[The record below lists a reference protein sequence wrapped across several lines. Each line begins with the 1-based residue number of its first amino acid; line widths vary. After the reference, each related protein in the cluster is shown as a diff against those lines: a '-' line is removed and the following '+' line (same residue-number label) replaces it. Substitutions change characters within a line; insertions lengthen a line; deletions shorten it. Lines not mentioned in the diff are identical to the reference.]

1 MATEQQIDRIKYLR
15 GNGLSQKDIAEDVGL
30 SPQMVS
36 VILKDTASKFK
47 EVKPV
52 RVVHAV
58 GFKPKDTVI
67 EFNTRDFENFRE
79 SETLYGAEQCLYEI
93 RPGIVHKTT
102 FADTVPVNHYS
113 EIADLLPLADLPDQL
128 FDKEDLHQNFV
139 RQTTNKFRTYSGQ
152 GTGGNLLLKALFPA
166 LGIQAD
172 RDRRVQFQTLVLELD
187 ELIRERLTQQL
198 ERLQQEYLEGM
209 PSVNETVLNIR
220 FHLENQFTKE
230 SALTQDYGGGF
241 SKMEIDYLKEKAE
254 QFTVLINLIWRQYE
268 DPKRLTFDFEE
279 DFTAFMEEVL
289 EQKGLLVRDLK
300 HAFEFGTLDKEVI
313 ERYLS
318 TGASSES
325 ELQEIEEKGVSNVK
339 ELKAAKVAFNNQPI
353 NLEDYPSVSKGE
365 GRIPS
370 KIHSAVER
378 EELDDALLHAFTHF
392 ETHAKQLWNHP
403 YGMTR
408 FLPRGWNGRDGGIG
422 PIGPIFDSILAN
434 HKHASYIMNT
444 KTYSPTKEE
453 FTQIGAIVE
462 PNGRRSNTTS
472 HLDRQMR
479 MRPLEAQKHKELF
492 CWNLFRAKYNHA
504 MKKESEPS
512 SEILVNILSPL
523 LSEDGDLHSFCEQ
536 ARHIRNDLLHKGDTM
551 MGIITR
557 HIRAML
563 ELTELVIVKLE
574 NLNAYLK

>member
-36 VILKDTASKFK
+36 VILKDIASKFK

-58 GFKPKDTVI
+58 GFEPKDTVI

-79 SETLYGAEQCLYEI
+79 SETIYGAEQCLYEI

-102 FADTVPVNHYS
+102 FPDTVPVNHYS

-139 RQTTNKFRTYSGQ
+139 RQTTSQFRGYSRQ

-230 SALTQDYGGGF
+230 SALTQDYVGGF

-268 DPKRLTFDFEE
+268 DRKRLTFYFEE

-403 YGMTR
+403 YGTKSG
-408 FLPRGWNGRDGGIG
+408 FIPRGWNGRDGG
-422 PIGPIFDSILAN
+422 IGPIFDSILAN

-453 FTQIGAIVE
+453 FTQIGTIVE
-462 PNGRRSNTTS
+462 PNGRRSNTTP

-479 MRPLEAQKHKELF
+479 MQPLKAQKHKELF
-492 CWNLFRAKYNHA
+492 CWNLFRAKYYHA